1 MIVLDKEDLNK
12 IEFRW
17 NHEVELS
24 SYGREFFVS
33 KAKISKN
40 TNQEEKKIMKKICA
54 LFIILVLLLTGCSSP
69 KTDDTADKNIEETK
83 TLVVGLDDTFAPMGF
98 RDDAGEL
105 VGFDIDLAKAIAAK
119 IGYEVS
125 FQPIDW
131 AMKETELN
139 SGNIDCIWN
148 GYSITEERKTKV
160 AFSTP
165 YLDNAQLIITL
176 SGSDIAS
183 KADLAD
189 KIVAV
194 QKESSALDAVTADDI
209 AASLKE
215 IVEFDTNIDCFM
227 DLEAG
232 RCDAIVCDEVLA
244 RYIIKQRGEDK
255 YNILSDD
262 FGKEEYGIGFRLTDS
277 ELVASVDKALE
288 DLKADGTYKD
298 IYSKWFSE

>member
-1 MIVLDKEDLNK
+1 MNSRPMDG
-12 IEFRW
+12 
-17 NHEVELS
+17 S
-24 SYGREFFVS
+24 FFVS

-105 VGFDIDLAKAIAAK
+105 VGFDIDLAKAVAAK

-183 KADLAD
+183 KADLTD

-209 AASLKE
+209 AASIKE

>member
-1 MIVLDKEDLNK
+1 
-12 IEFRW
+12 
-17 NHEVELS
+17 
-24 SYGREFFVS
+24 
-33 KAKISKN
+33 
-40 TNQEEKKIMKKICA
+40 MKKICA
-54 LFIILVLLLTGCSSP
+54 LFIILVLLLTGCNAT
-69 KTDDTADKNIEETK
+69 KTEEVKQDKTK

-98 RDDAGEL
+98 RDDKGEL
-105 VGFDIDLAKAIAAK
+105 VGFDIDLAKAVAEK
-119 IGYEVS
+119 VGYEVS

-176 SGSDIAS
+176 AGSDIAS

-189 KIVAV
+189 KTVSV

-227 DLEAG
+227 ELDAQ

-244 RYIIKQRGEDK
+244 RYIIKQRGEEK
-255 YNILSDD
+255 YNILADD
-262 FGKEEYGIGFRLTDS
+262 FGKEEYGVGFRLTDTD
-277 ELVASVDKALE
+277 LVNSVNKALE
-288 DLKADGTYKD
+288 DLKADGTYKE
-298 IYSKWFSE
+298 IYTKWFSE

>member
-1 MIVLDKEDLNK
+1 
-12 IEFRW
+12 
-17 NHEVELS
+17 
-24 SYGREFFVS
+24 
-33 KAKISKN
+33 
-40 TNQEEKKIMKKICA
+40 MKKICA

-69 KTDDTADKNIEETK
+69 KTDDSADKNSEETK

-105 VGFDIDLAKAIAAK
+105 VGFDIDLAKAVAAK

-148 GYSITEERKTKV
+148 GYSITEERKAKV

-176 SGSDIAS
+176 ASSDIAS
-183 KADLAD
+183 KADLTD

-244 RYIIKQRGEDK
+244 RYIIKQRGQEK
-255 YNILSDD
+255 YNILADD
-262 FGKEEYGIGFRLTDS
+262 FGKEEYGIGFRLTDN

-288 DLKADGTYKD
+288 DLKADGTYKE
-298 IYSKWFSE
+298 IYTKWFSE

>member
-1 MIVLDKEDLNK
+1 
-12 IEFRW
+12 
-17 NHEVELS
+17 
-24 SYGREFFVS
+24 
-33 KAKISKN
+33 
-40 TNQEEKKIMKKICA
+40 MKKICA
-54 LFIILVLLLTGCSSP
+54 LFIILVLLLTGCNAT
-69 KTDDTADKNIEETK
+69 KTEEVKQDKTK

-98 RDDAGEL
+98 RDDKGQL
-105 VGFDIDLAKAIAAK
+105 VGFEIDLAKAVAEK

-176 SGSDIAS
+176 AGSDIDS

-189 KIVAV
+189 KTVSV

-227 DLEAG
+227 ELDAQ

-244 RYIIKQRGEDK
+244 RYIIKQRGEEK
-255 YNILSDD
+255 YNILADD
-262 FGKEEYGIGFRLTDS
+262 FGKEEYGVGFRLTDTD
-277 ELVASVDKALE
+277 LVNSVNKALE
-288 DLKADGTYKD
+288 DLKADGTYKE
-298 IYSKWFSE
+298 IYTKWFSE

>member
-1 MIVLDKEDLNK
+1 MNSRPMDG
-12 IEFRW
+12 
-17 NHEVELS
+17 S
-24 SYGREFFVS
+24 FFVS

-69 KTDDTADKNIEETK
+69 KTDDTADKNSEETK

-105 VGFDIDLAKAIAAK
+105 VGFDIDLAKAVAEK

-183 KADLAD
+183 KADLTD

-262 FGKEEYGIGFRLTDS
+262 FGKEEYGIGFRLTDTD
-277 ELVASVDKALE
+277 LVNSVNQALE

>member
-1 MIVLDKEDLNK
+1 MNLGGTTKLNSRPMDGSFLFLKLRYLKIQIRRKE
-12 IEFRW
+12 
-17 NHEVELS
+17 
-24 SYGREFFVS
+24 
-33 KAKISKN
+33 
-40 TNQEEKKIMKKICA
+40 KIMKKICV

-69 KTDDTADKNIEETK
+69 KTDDTADKNSEETK

-105 VGFDIDLAKAIAAK
+105 VGFDIDLAKAVAEK

-189 KIVAV
+189 KTVAV

>member
-1 MIVLDKEDLNK
+1 
-12 IEFRW
+12 
-17 NHEVELS
+17 
-24 SYGREFFVS
+24 
-33 KAKISKN
+33 
-40 TNQEEKKIMKKICA
+40 MKKICA
-54 LFIILVLLLTGCSSP
+54 LFIILVLLLTGCNAT
-69 KTDDTADKNIEETK
+69 KTEEVKQDKTK

-98 RDDAGEL
+98 RDDKGQL
-105 VGFDIDLAKAIAAK
+105 VGFDIDLAKAVAEK

-176 SGSDIAS
+176 AGSDIAS

-189 KIVAV
+189 KTVSV

-227 DLEAG
+227 ELDAQ

-244 RYIIKQRGEDK
+244 RYIIKQRGEEK
-255 YNILSDD
+255 YNILADD
-262 FGKEEYGIGFRLTDS
+262 FGKEEYGIGFRLTDTD
-277 ELVASVDKALE
+277 LVNSVNKALE
-288 DLKADGTYKD
+288 DLKADGTYKE
-298 IYSKWFSE
+298 IYTKWFSE

>member
-1 MIVLDKEDLNK
+1 MNSRPMDGSFLFLKL
-12 IEFRW
+12 RY
-17 NHEVELS
+17 L
-24 SYGREFFVS
+24 R
-33 KAKISKN
+33 N

-69 KTDDTADKNIEETK
+69 KTDDTADKNSEETK

-105 VGFDIDLAKAIAAK
+105 VGFDIDLAKAVAAK

-262 FGKEEYGIGFRLTDS
+262 FGKEEYGIGFRLTDTD
-277 ELVASVDKALE
+277 LVNSVNQALE

>member
-1 MIVLDKEDLNK
+1 
-12 IEFRW
+12 
-17 NHEVELS
+17 
-24 SYGREFFVS
+24 
-33 KAKISKN
+33 
-40 TNQEEKKIMKKICA
+40 MKKICA
-54 LFIILVLLLTGCSSP
+54 LFIILVLLLTGCNAT
-69 KTDDTADKNIEETK
+69 KTEEVKQDKTK

-98 RDDAGEL
+98 RDDKGEL
-105 VGFDIDLAKAIAAK
+105 VGFDIDLAKAVAEK

-176 SGSDIAS
+176 AGSDITS

-189 KIVAV
+189 KTVAV

-262 FGKEEYGIGFRLTDS
+262 FGKEQYGIGFRLTDS

>member
-1 MIVLDKEDLNK
+1 
-12 IEFRW
+12 
-17 NHEVELS
+17 
-24 SYGREFFVS
+24 
-33 KAKISKN
+33 
-40 TNQEEKKIMKKICA
+40 MKKICA
-54 LFIILVLLLTGCSSP
+54 LFIILVLLLTGCNAT
-69 KTDDTADKNIEETK
+69 KTEEVKQDKTK

-98 RDDAGEL
+98 RDDKGQL
-105 VGFDIDLAKAIAAK
+105 VGFDIDLAKAVAEK
-119 IGYEVS
+119 VGYEVS

-176 SGSDIAS
+176 AGSDIAS

-189 KIVAV
+189 KTVSV

-227 DLEAG
+227 ELDAQ

-244 RYIIKQRGEDK
+244 RYIIKQRGEEK
-255 YNILSDD
+255 YNILADD
-262 FGKEEYGIGFRLTDS
+262 FGKEEYGVGFRLTDTD
-277 ELVASVDKALE
+277 LVNSVNKALE
-288 DLKADGTYKD
+288 DLKADGTYKE
-298 IYSKWFSE
+298 IYTKWFSE

>member
-1 MIVLDKEDLNK
+1 
-12 IEFRW
+12 
-17 NHEVELS
+17 
-24 SYGREFFVS
+24 
-33 KAKISKN
+33 
-40 TNQEEKKIMKKICA
+40 MKKICA
-54 LFIILVLLLTGCSSP
+54 LFIILVLLLTGCNAT
-69 KTDDTADKNIEETK
+69 KTEEVKQDKTK

-98 RDDAGEL
+98 RDDKGEL
-105 VGFDIDLAKAIAAK
+105 VGFDIDLAKAVAEK

-148 GYSITEERKTKV
+148 GYSITEERMTKV

-176 SGSDIAS
+176 AGSDITS

-189 KIVAV
+189 KTVAV

-227 DLEAG
+227 ELDAQ

-244 RYIIKQRGEDK
+244 RYIIKQRGEEK
-255 YNILSDD
+255 YNILADD
-262 FGKEEYGIGFRLTDS
+262 FGKEEYGIGFRLTDTD
-277 ELVASVDKALE
+277 LVNSVNKALE
-288 DLKADGTYKD
+288 DLKADGTYKE
-298 IYSKWFSE
+298 IYTKWFSE

>member
-1 MIVLDKEDLNK
+1 MDG
-12 IEFRW
+12 
-17 NHEVELS
+17 S
-24 SYGREFFVS
+24 FFVS

-54 LFIILVLLLTGCSSP
+54 LFIILVLLLTGCGSP
-69 KTDDTADKNIEETK
+69 KTDDIADKNSEETK

-105 VGFDIDLAKAIAAK
+105 VGFDIDLAKAVAAK

-194 QKESSALDAVTADDI
+194 QKESSALDAVKADDI

-262 FGKEEYGIGFRLTDS
+262 FGKEQYGIGFRLTDS

>member
-1 MIVLDKEDLNK
+1 
-12 IEFRW
+12 
-17 NHEVELS
+17 
-24 SYGREFFVS
+24 
-33 KAKISKN
+33 
-40 TNQEEKKIMKKICA
+40 MKKICA
-54 LFIILVLLLTGCSSP
+54 LFIILVLLLTGCNAT
-69 KTDDTADKNIEETK
+69 KTEEVKQDKTK

-98 RDDAGEL
+98 RDDKGQL
-105 VGFDIDLAKAIAAK
+105 VGFDIDLAKAVAEK

-176 SGSDIAS
+176 AGSDIDS

-189 KIVAV
+189 KTVSV

-227 DLEAG
+227 ELDAQ

-244 RYIIKQRGEDK
+244 RYIIKQRGEEK
-255 YNILSDD
+255 YNILADD
-262 FGKEEYGIGFRLTDS
+262 FGKEEYGVGFRLTDTD
-277 ELVASVDKALE
+277 LVNSVNKALE
-288 DLKADGTYKD
+288 DLKADGTYKE
-298 IYSKWFSE
+298 IYTKWFSE

>member
-1 MIVLDKEDLNK
+1 
-12 IEFRW
+12 
-17 NHEVELS
+17 
-24 SYGREFFVS
+24 
-33 KAKISKN
+33 
-40 TNQEEKKIMKKICA
+40 MKKICA

-69 KTDDTADKNIEETK
+69 KTDDTADKNSEETK

-105 VGFDIDLAKAIAAK
+105 VGFDIDLAKAVAAK

-189 KIVAV
+189 KTVAV

-232 RCDAIVCDEVLA
+232 RCDAVVCDEVLA

-262 FGKEEYGIGFRLTDS
+262 FGKEQYGIGFRLKDT

-288 DLKADGTYKD
+288 DLKADGTYKE
-298 IYSKWFSE
+298 IYTKWFSE

>member
-1 MIVLDKEDLNK
+1 
-12 IEFRW
+12 
-17 NHEVELS
+17 
-24 SYGREFFVS
+24 
-33 KAKISKN
+33 
-40 TNQEEKKIMKKICA
+40 MKKICA
-54 LFIILVLLLTGCSSP
+54 LFIILVLLLTGCNAT
-69 KTDDTADKNIEETK
+69 KTEEVKQDKTK

-98 RDDAGEL
+98 RDDKGQL
-105 VGFDIDLAKAIAAK
+105 VGFDIDLAKAVAEK

-176 SGSDIAS
+176 AGSDIDS

-189 KIVAV
+189 KTVSV

-227 DLEAG
+227 ELDAQ

-244 RYIIKQRGEDK
+244 RYIIKQRGEEK
-255 YNILSDD
+255 YNILADD
-262 FGKEEYGIGFRLTDS
+262 FGKEEYGIGFRLTDTD
-277 ELVASVDKALE
+277 LVNSVNKALE
-288 DLKADGTYKD
+288 DLKADGTYKE
-298 IYSKWFSE
+298 IYTKWFSE

>member
-1 MIVLDKEDLNK
+1 
-12 IEFRW
+12 
-17 NHEVELS
+17 
-24 SYGREFFVS
+24 
-33 KAKISKN
+33 
-40 TNQEEKKIMKKICA
+40 MKKICA
-54 LFIILVLLLTGCSSP
+54 LFIILVLLLTGCNAT
-69 KTDDTADKNIEETK
+69 KTEEVKQDKTK

-98 RDDAGEL
+98 RDDKGEL
-105 VGFDIDLAKAIAAK
+105 VGFDIDLAKAVAEK

-176 SGSDIAS
+176 AGSDIAS

-189 KIVAV
+189 KTVSV

-227 DLEAG
+227 ELDAQ

-244 RYIIKQRGEDK
+244 RYIIKQRGEEK
-255 YNILSDD
+255 YNILADD
-262 FGKEEYGIGFRLTDS
+262 FGKEEYGIGFRLTDTD
-277 ELVASVDKALE
+277 LVNSVNKALE
-288 DLKADGTYKD
+288 DLKADGTYKE
-298 IYSKWFSE
+298 IYTKWFSE

>member
-1 MIVLDKEDLNK
+1 MNSRPMDG
-12 IEFRW
+12 
-17 NHEVELS
+17 S
-24 SYGREFFVS
+24 FFVS

-69 KTDDTADKNIEETK
+69 KTDDTADKNSEETK

-105 VGFDIDLAKAIAAK
+105 VGFDIDLAKAVAAK

-262 FGKEEYGIGFRLTDS
+262 FGKEQYGIGFRLTDT

-288 DLKADGTYKD
+288 DLKADGTYKE
-298 IYSKWFSE
+298 IYTKWFSE

>member
-54 LFIILVLLLTGCSSP
+54 LFIILVLLLTGCSSA
-69 KTDDTADKNIEETK
+69 KTDEVANDETEETK

-105 VGFDIDLAKAIAAK
+105 VGFDIDLAKAVAAK

-232 RCDAIVCDEVLA
+232 RCDAVVCDEVLA

-288 DLKADGTYKD
+288 DLKADGTYKE

>member
-1 MIVLDKEDLNK
+1 MNSRPMDG
-12 IEFRW
+12 
-17 NHEVELS
+17 S
-24 SYGREFFVS
+24 FFVS

-69 KTDDTADKNIEETK
+69 KTDDAADKNSEETK

-105 VGFDIDLAKAIAAK
+105 VGFDIDLAKAVAAK

-183 KADLAD
+183 KADLTD

-209 AASLKE
+209 AASIKE

-288 DLKADGTYKD
+288 DLKADGTYKE

>member
-69 KTDDTADKNIEETK
+69 KTDDTADKNSEETK

-105 VGFDIDLAKAIAAK
+105 VGFDIDLAKAVAAK

>member
-1 MIVLDKEDLNK
+1 MNSRPMDG
-12 IEFRW
+12 
-17 NHEVELS
+17 S
-24 SYGREFFVS
+24 FFVS

-40 TNQEEKKIMKKICA
+40 TNQEENKIMKKICA

-69 KTDDTADKNIEETK
+69 KTDDTADKNSEETK

-105 VGFDIDLAKAIAAK
+105 VGFDIDLAKAVAAK

-176 SGSDIAS
+176 ASSDIAS
-183 KADLAD
+183 KADLTD

>member
-1 MIVLDKEDLNK
+1 
-12 IEFRW
+12 
-17 NHEVELS
+17 
-24 SYGREFFVS
+24 
-33 KAKISKN
+33 
-40 TNQEEKKIMKKICA
+40 MKKICA
-54 LFIILVLLLTGCSSP
+54 LFIILVLLLTGCNAT
-69 KTDDTADKNIEETK
+69 KTEEVKQDKTK

-98 RDDAGEL
+98 RDDKGEL
-105 VGFDIDLAKAIAAK
+105 VGFDIDLAKAVAEK
-119 IGYEVS
+119 VGYEVS

-176 SGSDIAS
+176 AGSDIDS

-189 KIVAV
+189 KTVSV

-227 DLEAG
+227 ELDAQ

-244 RYIIKQRGEDK
+244 RYIIKQRGEEK
-255 YNILSDD
+255 YNILADD
-262 FGKEEYGIGFRLTDS
+262 FGKEEYGVGFRLTDTD
-277 ELVASVDKALE
+277 LVNSVNKALE
-288 DLKADGTYKD
+288 DLKADVTYKE
-298 IYSKWFSE
+298 IYTKWFSE

>member
-1 MIVLDKEDLNK
+1 
-12 IEFRW
+12 
-17 NHEVELS
+17 
-24 SYGREFFVS
+24 
-33 KAKISKN
+33 
-40 TNQEEKKIMKKICA
+40 MKKICA
-54 LFIILVLLLTGCSSP
+54 LFIILVLLLTGCNAT
-69 KTDDTADKNIEETK
+69 KTEEVKQDKTK

-98 RDDAGEL
+98 RDDKGQL
-105 VGFDIDLAKAIAAK
+105 VGFDIDLAKAVAEK
-119 IGYEVS
+119 VGYEVS

-176 SGSDIAS
+176 AGSDIDS

-189 KIVAV
+189 KTVSV

-227 DLEAG
+227 ELDAQ

-244 RYIIKQRGEDK
+244 RYIIKQRGEEK
-255 YNILSDD
+255 YNILADD
-262 FGKEEYGIGFRLTDS
+262 FGKEEYGVGFRLTDTD
-277 ELVASVDKALE
+277 LVNSVNKALE
-288 DLKADGTYKD
+288 DLKADGTYKE
-298 IYSKWFSE
+298 IYTKWFSE

>member
-1 MIVLDKEDLNK
+1 
-12 IEFRW
+12 
-17 NHEVELS
+17 
-24 SYGREFFVS
+24 
-33 KAKISKN
+33 
-40 TNQEEKKIMKKICA
+40 MKKICA
-54 LFIILVLLLTGCSSP
+54 LFIILVLLLTGCNAT
-69 KTDDTADKNIEETK
+69 KTEEVKQDKTK

-98 RDDAGEL
+98 RDDKGQL
-105 VGFDIDLAKAIAAK
+105 VGFDIDLAKAVAEK

-176 SGSDIAS
+176 AGSDIAS

-189 KIVAV
+189 KTVSV

-227 DLEAG
+227 ELDAQ

-244 RYIIKQRGEDK
+244 RYIIKQRGEEK
-255 YNILSDD
+255 YNILADD
-262 FGKEEYGIGFRLTDS
+262 FGKEEYGVGFRLTDTD
-277 ELVASVDKALE
+277 LVNSVNKALE
-288 DLKADGTYKD
+288 DLKADGTYKE
-298 IYSKWFSE
+298 IYTKWFSE

>member
-1 MIVLDKEDLNK
+1 
-12 IEFRW
+12 
-17 NHEVELS
+17 
-24 SYGREFFVS
+24 
-33 KAKISKN
+33 
-40 TNQEEKKIMKKICA
+40 MKKICA
-54 LFIILVLLLTGCSSP
+54 LFIILVLLLTGCNAT
-69 KTDDTADKNIEETK
+69 KTEEVKQDKTK

-98 RDDAGEL
+98 RDDKGEL
-105 VGFDIDLAKAIAAK
+105 VGFDIDLAKAVAEK

-288 DLKADGTYKD
+288 DLKADGTYKE
-298 IYSKWFSE
+298 IYTKWFSE

>member
-1 MIVLDKEDLNK
+1 MNSRPMDG
-12 IEFRW
+12 
-17 NHEVELS
+17 S
-24 SYGREFFVS
+24 FFVS

-183 KADLAD
+183 KADLTD

-209 AASLKE
+209 AASIKE

-288 DLKADGTYKD
+288 DLKADGTYKE
-298 IYSKWFSE
+298 IYTKWFSE

>member
-1 MIVLDKEDLNK
+1 
-12 IEFRW
+12 
-17 NHEVELS
+17 
-24 SYGREFFVS
+24 
-33 KAKISKN
+33 
-40 TNQEEKKIMKKICA
+40 MKK
-54 LFIILVLLLTGCSSP
+54 LVKKLGMVSLVISMV
-69 KTDDTADKNIEETK
+69 
-83 TLVVGLDDTFAPMGF
+83 VVGLVGCGKSEASSDDGEVVIGYDNTYFPMGF
-98 RDDAGEL
+98 LDDNGDT
-105 VGFDIDLAKAIAAK
+105 VGFDVDLANKTFDK
-119 IGYEVS
+119 LGMKVK
-125 FQPIDW
+125 FQSIDW
-131 AMKETELN
+131 SMKETELN

-262 FGKEEYGIGFRLTDS
+262 FGKEQYGIGFRLTDS

-288 DLKADGTYKD
+288 DLKADGTYKE
-298 IYSKWFSE
+298 IYTKWFSE